1 MPTILDLF
9 KDQKKDLY
17 GKSEAIRIDSKGLI
31 NPPRGVALLASSPS
45 KLGDLI
51 GNQIAGAV
59 GGSANR
65 PSDTIFRGKGLLSK
79 PISLFKTPEGL
90 RNAVDADTTYFLK
103 SEPPSPNS
111 IIATIKQGA
120 SNPLGVAAN
129 VGIDL
134 LKSLPFKKGDLLGL
148 KDRNPKRGL
157 PYSKDK
163 KFSDNYDLFTN
174 SNVGIPNVPE
184 KFVVSEIKERN
195 SLGQKKTWNNAND
208 YILSKESLE
217 KDTLKDK
224 LKEFDTQNQVW
235 VTFKKYGNNEI
246 IPFNGTITGIS
257 EDITPE
263 WNNFKYLGS
272 PFKSYRYLGVERTLN
287 FELKLYYNKEDEK
300 NVMIKK
306 INYLKSLAFPYEQI
320 SEISYGTDTNQQT
333 SQYAFSPNL
342 VTLNIG
348 DMYKNIFGFI
358 ETLSFSV
365 DDNTSWPNFNY
376 NMELAGNNTLYPS
389 VVAVTI
395 GMKIIENHTTETSAG
410 ITKYKYDFDG
420 RGIDGIIKETNEQ
433 IQDTAKAA
441 SLFTTPIL
449 PGLPKFSSDK
459 LLGSNKFNKKR

>member
-1 MPTILDLF
+1 M
-9 KDQKKDLY
+9 KVNDQ
-17 GKSEAIRIDSKGLI
+17 
-31 NPPRGVALLASSPS
+31 
-45 KLGDLI
+45 
-51 GNQIAGAV
+51 
-59 GGSANR
+59 
-65 PSDTIFRGKGLLSK
+65 
-79 PISLFKTPEGL
+79 
-90 RNAVDADTTYFLK
+90 
-103 SEPPSPNS
+103 
-111 IIATIKQGA
+111 
-120 SNPLGVAAN
+120 
-129 VGIDL
+129 
-134 LKSLPFKKGDLLGL
+134 
-148 KDRNPKRGL
+148 
-157 PYSKDK
+157 
-163 KFSDNYDLFTN
+163 
-174 SNVGIPNVPE
+174 
-184 KFVVSEIKERN
+184 
-195 SLGQKKTWNNAND
+195 KTWNNAND
-208 YILSKESLE
+208 YILSKESLDN
-217 KDTLKDK
+217 DTLKDK

-376 NMELAGNNTLYPS
+376 NMELTGNNTLYPS

-395 GMKIIENHTTETSAG
+395 AMKIIENHTTETAVG

-420 RGIDGIIKETNEQ
+420 RGIETSIKETKEQ
-433 IQDTAKAA
+433 TQDTAKAVT
-441 SLFTTPIL
+441 SFTTPTL
-449 PGLPKFSSDK
+449 SVLPKISSDK
-459 LLGSNKFNKKR
+459 LLGINQFNKKR

>member
-17 GKSEAIRIDSKGLI
+17 GKSDAIRIDTKGLI
-31 NPPRGVALLASSPS
+31 NPPRGAALLASSPS

-65 PSDTIFRGKGLLSK
+65 PSDTIFVAAKGINVLNK
-79 PISLFKTPEGL
+79 PISLFKTPNGL
-90 RNAVDADTTYFLK
+90 RNAVDADTDYFIK

-120 SNPLGVAAN
+120 SSPLATIAGL
-129 VGIDL
+129 GINAIKD
-134 LKSLPFKKGDLLGL
+134 L
-148 KDRNPKRGL
+148 KDRNPKRGS

-174 SNVGIPNVPE
+174 SNAGIPNVPE
-184 KFVVSEIKERN
+184 KFVVSKIKERN

-208 YILSKESLE
+208 YILSKESLD

-420 RGIDGIIKETNEQ
+420 RGIETSIKETNEQ
-433 IQDTAKAA
+433 IQDTAKAVTP
-441 SLFTTPIL
+441 FTTPIL

-459 LLGSNKFNKKR
+459 LLGINQFNKKR

>member
-17 GKSEAIRIDSKGLI
+17 GKSETIRIDSRGLI
-31 NPPRGVALLASSPS
+31 NPPRGAALLLSSPTS
-45 KLGDLI
+45 LGDLI

-79 PISLFKTPEGL
+79 PISLFKTPGAL
-90 RNAVDADTTYFLK
+90 RNAVDADTDYFIK

-120 SNPLGVAAN
+120 SSPLATIAGL
-129 VGIDL
+129 GINAIKD
-134 LKSLPFKKGDLLGL
+134 L
-148 KDRNPKRGL
+148 KDRNPKRGS

-184 KFVVSEIKERN
+184 KYVVSEIKERN

-208 YILSKESLE
+208 YILSKQSLE

-224 LKEFDTQNQVW
+224 LNEFDTQNQVW

-376 NMELAGNNTLYPS
+376 NMELTGNNTLYPS

-395 GMKIIENHTTETSAG
+395 GMKIIENHTTETTNG

-420 RGIDGIIKETNEQ
+420 TGIVPIKETNEQ
-433 IQDTAKAA
+433 IQNTAKAVTP
-441 SLFTTPIL
+441 LTTPIL
-449 PGLPKFSSDK
+449 PALPKFSSNFLK
-459 LLGSNKFNKKR
+459 ELTNFK